1 MKQLR
6 KVVIF
11 VTENYINEANGYGPN
26 VRRDYCYQ
34 EFEYA
39 LRNLGKSDIILI
51 LMDKKVSN
59 LEV

>member
-1 MKQLR
+1 M
-6 KVVIF
+6 IF